1 MKGNF
6 HVRFGSG
13 EKPEIISKSYLSTY
27 TLNIKSVF
35 SKEATEECLKWINS
49 KGYLLNIQ
57 GELIRDMTKDFI
69 LTCYCLTNTK
79 DKLTEDCNT
88 KVPAYVI

>member
-1 MKGNF
+1 M
-6 HVRFGSG
+6 SQ
-13 EKPEIISKSYLSTY
+13 EKERWGRDTFNDGD

-69 LTCYCLTNTK
+69 LTCYCLTHSTAP
-79 DKLTEDCNT
+79 LTADCNI
-88 KVPAYVI
+88 KKPEYEI

>member
-13 EKPEIISKSYLSTY
+13 ENPEITSKDYLSTY

-79 DKLTEDCNT
+79 DKLTGDCNT
-88 KVPAYVI
+88 KVPAYLI